1 MYHEVTPEMK
11 RKRKLKFIA
20 GLVVLALMVGLVIF
34 GVEVVEESTRQ
45 QGATSIRDTVLASA
59 LQCCAIEGAYPQSL
73 QYLIDN
79 YGLTVNQDD
88 YIITYEAFA
97 SNVVPSVVVVPR

>member
-1 MYHEVTPEMK
+1 MK
-11 RKRKLKFIA
+11 RKRKLRIGA
-20 GLVVLALMVGLVIF
+20 GLIALVLMVCLVVV
-34 GVEVVEESTRQ
+34 GVEVMEESTRQ
-45 QGATSIRDTVLASA
+45 QSAASIRETVLASA

-73 QYLIDN
+73 QYLVDN

-88 YIITYEAFA
+88 YVITYEAFA

>member
-45 QGATSIRDTVLASA
+45 QGAASIRDTVLASA